1 MLIFDSDQSIPLVTL
16 EPRKIIDFSAM
27 HPINNYTKES
37 FNTFIDQ
44 NTLVVQS
51 EEKIGTGILFGG
63 FNPF

>member
-1 MLIFDSDQSIPLVTL
+1 MLIFDPDQSIPLVTL

-44 NTLVVQS
+44 NTLVVQF
-51 EEKIGTGILFGG
+51 EEKTRT
-63 FNPF
+63 